1 MWHKG
6 CGGSRGWGMIEP
18 MFVWLRVSAAVCA
31 LAGLAW
37 GQLSE
42 KPETWLRGDGQVAAD
57 ARPGD
62 LMAVAQAGGIA
73 LRAAAAAGTPRREAA
88 GLAAAFPRLLQAQNV
103 NLAWR
108 VATRLLAVA
117 EGLTP
122 GEWLEVATA
131 FDLELDRAVL
141 TPGSRLHAR
150 LTPWFVLGYPL
161 KEEYTARFSV
171 LDAGG
176 KEINSSTE
184 ALPQVMAAHEQT
196 IPTHELQPGRYR
208 LRFELRQGERA
219 LLSCERLFLVD
230 ANLRGRLAALRANL
244 RRAQL
249 RGAAGGRL
257 DAALAG
263 AEHAAAN
270 MQLWLDGG
278 PLGMTGWR
286 HPFVESIAAK
296 RLPAIAG
303 PMPDEDGWKQA
314 ERIAKA
320 LAQGSDPFEGAAG
333 EFRLAQRTAAG
344 SLLPYRLFIPA
355 GVAAAKRP
363 LVVLRHSFL
372 ADEGSWGGV
381 LSGGAMAELATKH
394 GALVLCPWNPLAFS
408 DPAEAM
414 GNELDSLVAEV
425 VESFSADPRRVY
437 LAGHGTAAAEVLIY
451 ALGRPPR
458 FAAAA
463 AVAGAP
469 SRLFDMRPGMEVP
482 VLFVYSSDDEI
493 APPQELR
500 KWAAYV
506 ETRLKRGR
514 QITLENLSHSQLM
527 REALPK
533 LFEFFLTSPSAP
545 E

>member
-1 MWHKG
+1 
-6 CGGSRGWGMIEP
+6 MIEP
-18 MFVWLRVSAAVCA
+18 MSVWQRVLAAGFA

-37 GQLSE
+37 GQLTE
-42 KPETWLRGDGQVAAD
+42 KPETWLQGDGQVAAD

-62 LMAVAQAGGIA
+62 LMAVAQAGSIA

-88 GLAAAFPRLLQAQNV
+88 GLTAAFPKLLQAQNL

-131 FDLELDRAVL
+131 YDLELDRAVL

-150 LTPWFVLGYPL
+150 LAPWFVLGYPL
-161 KEEYTARFSV
+161 KQEYAVRFSV

-184 ALPQVMAAHEQT
+184 ALPQVMAAHEQAIAT
-196 IPTHELQPGRYR
+196 QALAPGRYR

-230 ANLRGRLAALRANL
+230 ANLRGRLAALRSNL

-263 AEHAAAN
+263 AEHAAAT

-314 ERIAKA
+314 ERIAEA
-320 LAQGSDPFEGAAG
+320 LAQGRDPFDGAAV
-333 EFRLAQRTAAG
+333 EHRLAQRTAG
-344 SLLPYRLFIPA
+344 GGLTPYRLFVPA
-355 GVAAAKRP
+355 GAAAASRP

-372 ADEGSWGGV
+372 AGEGSWGGV
-381 LSGGAMAELATKH
+381 LSGGTLADLAAKH
-394 GALVLCPWNPLAFS
+394 GALVLCPWNPLAFI
-408 DPAEAM
+408 DPTEAA
-414 GNELDSLVAEV
+414 GKELDNLVAEV
-425 VESFSADPRRVY
+425 VKSFDADPRRVY
-437 LAGHGTAAAEVLIY
+437 LAGHGTAAAEALYY

-458 FAAAA
+458 FAGAA

-469 SRLFDMRPGMEVP
+469 PRLFDMRPGAEVP
-482 VLFVYSSDDEI
+482 VLFVYSADDEI
-493 APPQELR
+493 APAQELR

-514 QITLENLSHSQLM
+514 QLTLEKLSHAEVM

-533 LFEFFLTSPSAP
+533 LFEFFLTSPAAP